1 MPFVADTKRFKKII
15 RFQMSLEAVIEYF
28 SEYNMDQRVMV
39 LKNST
44 ATVEE
49 AAQAHGV
56 DPDQIGKTLS
66 FKIDGIPILIVVAGK
81 AKIDNKKY
89 KNHFSK
95 KAKMLKKDEA
105 LEHTGHE
112 IGGVCPFGLKKP
124 IDVYLDVSLKKHSEV
139 IPAAGDRYSSIRLT
153 IEELKKYSNCKEWVD
168 VCKYD

>member
-1 MPFVADTKRFKKII
+1 
-15 RFQMSLEAVIEYF
+15 MSLEAVKEYF
-28 SEYNMDQRVMV
+28 AEYNMDHRVMV
-39 LKNST
+39 LENST

-66 FKIDGIPILIVVAGK
+66 FKIGEHPILIVVAGK

-95 KAKMLKKDEA
+95 KAKMFKKDEV
-105 LEHTGHE
+105 LEFTGHA

-124 IDVYLDVSLKKHSEV
+124 IDVYLDISLKKHSEV
-139 IPAAGDRYSSIRLT
+139 IPATGNSYSSIRLT
-153 IEELKKYSNCKEWVD
+153 IEELEKYSNCKEWVD
-168 VCKYD
+168 VCKYN

>member
-1 MPFVADTKRFKKII
+1 
-15 RFQMSLEAVIEYF
+15 MSLEAVIKYF
-28 SEYNMDQRVMV
+28 SEYNMDNRVMV
-39 LKNST
+39 LEHST

-66 FKIDGIPILIVVAGK
+66 FKINEKPILIVVAGK

-89 KNHFSK
+89 KKSFSK
-95 KAKMLKKDEA
+95 KAKMLNKDEV
-105 LEHTGHE
+105 LEHTGHA

-124 IDVYLDVSLKKHSEV
+124 IDVYLDVSLKKHLEV
-139 IPAAGDRYSSIRLT
+139 IPAAGDRNSSIRITL
-153 IEELKKYSNCKEWVD
+153 EELEKHSDCKEWVD